1 MKVLLCRNKIYC
13 HSLLIL
19 LEFKRTVPGHR
30 SAFSLVFLCF
40 SIFFREMA
48 FYFFIFKIPLCSS
61 FFCVIL
67 EILVAFITP
76 LFSINDEKFPS
87 AKNQGHESM
96 TLLSERLYQTNK
108 YVVKVNNKNA

>member
-1 MKVLLCRNKIYC
+1 M
-13 HSLLIL
+13 
-19 LEFKRTVPGHR
+19 T
-30 SAFSLVFLCF
+30 
-40 SIFFREMA
+40 

-76 LFSINDEKFPS
+76 LFSINDGKFSS
-87 AKNQGHESM
+87 AKNEGHESM

-108 YVVKVNNKNA
+108 YEVKVNDKTA